1 MLTYGIDFG
10 TSNTVVTVRDGT
22 GSRLLDLG
30 AGSVVP
36 SLLYFE
42 KDRRSSIGD
51 EAVADYTEALGR
63 FRGQGNLYQHFRF
76 FQALKL
82 ALKNP
87 LFRGTTVFGT
97 FFPAESLAGLF
108 LREVKRRA
116 DRASG
121 SVCSNAVLGRPVMLS
136 EAGSGGKGDEQVL
149 GRYRAAC
156 AYAGFSEVSFVPE
169 PVAAAAGMSAGSSG
183 GGNGIV
189 LVFDFGGG
197 TLDVAIARR
206 SGSGQ
211 AGTSM
216 SILGTSGRDLGGY
229 LLNEDVSRA
238 RIIRHFGSGGKFRT
252 MKGNYLD
259 MPGWI
264 TDQVASFYAL
274 PLGDIAATRKTVKDL
289 VYDARPVDKP
299 KLRGLLDFLDRNQ
312 TFSLFEAI
320 DGAKIRLS
328 GEPESSIDWN
338 LPPHV
343 AIRELLSRIEFE
355 AIVAPRVAQAR
366 SVVESALERAGVK
379 AENVDSVIRVGGSSR
394 VPAFAAM
401 LEGMFP
407 GRVREGDVFT
417 SIASGLLAAHDM
429 GLSVR

>member
-1 MLTYGIDFG
+1 MMYGIDFG

-30 AGSVVP
+30 AGTVVP

-42 KDRRSSIGD
+42 KDRRASIGD

-63 FRGQGNLYQHFRF
+63 FKGQGNLYQHFRF

-108 LREVKRRA
+108 LREVKQRA

-121 SVCSNAVLGRPVMLS
+121 VVCNSAVLGRPVMLS
-136 EAGSGGKGDEQVL
+136 EASSDGRDDERVL
-149 GRYRAAC
+149 ERYRAAC
-156 AYAGFSEVSFVPE
+156 AYAGFSDVSFVPE
-169 PVAAAAGMSAGSSG
+169 PVAAAAGIAAGKAG
-183 GGNGIV
+183 GGDGIV

-206 SGSGQ
+206 SGSGR
-211 AGTSM
+211 AGSSM
-216 SILGTSGRDLGGY
+216 SILGSSGHDLGGY

-252 MKGNYLD
+252 MKGSYLD
-259 MPGWI
+259 MPSWI

-328 GEPESSIDWN
+328 DEAEANIDWN
-338 LPPHV
+338 LPPHLS
-343 AIRELLSRIEFE
+343 IREPLSRVNFE
-355 AIVAPRVAQAR
+355 AIVAPRVVQAR
-366 SVVESALERAGVK
+366 FVVEAALSRAGIR
-379 AENVDSVIRVGGSSR
+379 AEDVGSVIRVGGSSR
-394 VPAFAAM
+394 VPAFVAM
-401 LEGMFP
+401 LEEMFP
-407 GRVREGDVFT
+407 GRVSEGEVFT
-417 SIASGLLAAHDM
+417 SIASGLLAAHDA
-429 GLSVR
+429 GLSIT